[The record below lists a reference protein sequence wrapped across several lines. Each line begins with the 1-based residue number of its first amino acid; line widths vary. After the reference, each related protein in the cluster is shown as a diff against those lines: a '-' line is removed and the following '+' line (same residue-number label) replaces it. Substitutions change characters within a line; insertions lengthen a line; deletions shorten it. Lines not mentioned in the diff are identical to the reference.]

1 VLQLGESHG
10 NDFSCFIWGQH
21 LGLYTQKGESVNEIK
36 YKPIGVIHSP
46 FKEPKGTP
54 IQPAGA
60 KGIKGIV
67 EIFPEYAEG
76 LKDIEGFSHI
86 ILLYHFHLSK
96 GSTLIAKPY
105 MDNETHGVFAMR
117 GPSRP
122 NSIGISVVC
131 LVKVEANVLHIQ
143 DVDIVDGT
151 PLLDIKPYVP
161 EFDTREVERIGWLKE
176 NVHKLSESKDNGR
189 FTE

>member
-1 VLQLGESHG
+1 MQRGKSM
-10 NDFSCFIWGQH
+10 
-21 LGLYTQKGESVNEIK
+21 NEIK

-60 KGIKGIV
+60 KGTNGTV
-67 EIFPEYAEG
+67 EVFPKYVEG

-96 GSTLIAKPY
+96 GPTLIVRPF
-105 MDNETHGVFAMR
+105 MDNEAHGVFAMR

-122 NSIGISVVC
+122 NPIGVSVVC
-131 LVKVEANVLHIQ
+131 LVRVEGNMLHIR

-151 PLLDIKPYVP
+151 PLLDVKPYIP
-161 EFDTREVERIGWLKE
+161 EFDIREVQRIGWLEK
-176 NVHKLSESKDNGR
+176 NVHKLSTSKDDGR

>member
-1 VLQLGESHG
+1 M
-10 NDFSCFIWGQH
+10 
-21 LGLYTQKGESVNEIK
+21 TEIR

-46 FKEPKGTP
+46 FKEPEGTP

-60 KGIKGIV
+60 KGINGTV

-76 LKDIEGFSHI
+76 LKDVEGFSHI
-86 ILLYHFHLSK
+86 ILIYHFHLSRGALLK
-96 GSTLIAKPY
+96 VKPY

-122 NSIGISVVC
+122 NPIGISAVR
-131 LVKVEANVLHIQ
+131 LVGIEDNILHIQ
-143 DVDIVDGT
+143 DIDIVDET

-161 EFDTREVERIGWLKE
+161 EFDIREAERTGWLEK
-176 NVHKLSESKDNGR
+176 NVHKLPASKDDGR
-189 FTE
+189 FTIC

>member
-1 VLQLGESHG
+1 M
-10 NDFSCFIWGQH
+10 
-21 LGLYTQKGESVNEIK
+21 NEIK

-54 IQPAGA
+54 IQPAAA
-60 KGIKGIV
+60 KGINGIV

-76 LKDIEGFSHI
+76 LKDIESFSHI

-96 GSTLIAKPY
+96 ESALTARPY

-122 NSIGISVVC
+122 NPIGISVVC
-131 LVKVEANVLHIQ
+131 LVKVEGNILHIR

-161 EFDTREVERIGWLKE
+161 EFDIREVERIGWLEKS
-176 NVHKLSESKDNGR
+176 VHKLSESKDDGR
-189 FTE
+189 FAE